1 MDPGSNLSTEPSII
15 QTIDVPEPG
24 NGPHSV
30 FEIGNRV
37 WAGLKVASEQT
48 GKYYVFS
55 VDISQSSENSS
66 DPMLYECLRSPVFIQ
81 EEPTT
86 KLIYAT
92 QDSESSIVRINVE
105 SGETEQIPIP
115 PEFGNTPVGM
125 TTAYGPLEGVWFSL
139 AGNASGGMGSFGRI
153 DSSGEPT
160 FFQLKEPLLG
170 TNAGLLHIADASTLD
185 EGPALWLLSTSL
197 LSKQSADALIRVTFD
212 DGVTSIVGE
221 EYISMPTQNSWVHR
235 VVPMGDTVFVSQL
248 HTFTLAQLTYK
259 NTIAGQ
265 WLPAERVVAS
275 DSTDPNETG

>member
-235 VVPMGDTVFVSQL
+235 VVPMGDKE
-248 HTFTLAQLTYK
+248 HDRWAM
-259 NTIAGQ
+259 APGR
-265 WLPAERVVAS
+265 ARCCERFH
-275 DSTDPNETG
+275 